1 MKVLLGVTGSVA
13 TIKVQVIIDELKKK
27 ISNVELVLV
36 PTERACH
43 FLPEDI
49 PNNNNVKVYR
59 DQDEWSSWQ
68 SRGDPVLHIDLR
80 KWADVFIIAPL
91 DANTLAKL
99 SNGLADYLLT
109 CMARSWDFKKP
120 IFFSPAMNTFMWD
133 HPVTDPHTKQLK
145 EWGYIE
151 LPCIEKVLMCNDKG
165 KGAMAEPASI
175 VDQVLSVVN
184 EVNQ

>member
-13 TIKVQVIIDELKKK
+13 TIKVQVIIDELHRK

-43 FLPEDI
+43 FLPEDV
-49 PNNNNVKVYR
+49 PNNVKVYR

-99 SNGLADYLLT
+99 SNGLADNLLT
-109 CMARSWDFKKP
+109 CIARAWDFQKP
-120 IFFSPAMNTFMWD
+120 IFFAPAMNTFMWE
-133 HPVTDPHTKQLK
+133 HPVTSQQLAILSQ
-145 EWGYIE
+145 WGYTVI
-151 LPCIEKVLMCNDKG
+151 P
-165 KGAMAEPASI
+165 P
-175 VDQVLSVVN
+175 VVKTLGS
-184 EVNQ
+184 